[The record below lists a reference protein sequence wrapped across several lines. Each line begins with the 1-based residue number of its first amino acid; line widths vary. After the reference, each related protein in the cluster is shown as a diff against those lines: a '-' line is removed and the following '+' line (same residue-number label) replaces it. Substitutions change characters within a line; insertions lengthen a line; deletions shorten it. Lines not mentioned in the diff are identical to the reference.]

1 MTIPPRVLAR
11 AHSAQAPLYV
21 YDLGVLR
28 ERLRLLE
35 ALPVP
40 RKRIYF
46 ASMANDHPQVLA
58 EIAAVGHGVFV
69 NSLAHLTL
77 ARSAGVPAARIVFA
91 ASNMTRDEMTACLA
105 AGVHIVLDSPGQVAM
120 LDAIAPAGTA
130 IGVRVNV
137 GSATESP
144 ALSAEASYR
153 FGLMPDELAQAVRS
167 VANVRVVGVH
177 SYFGTDIMAPPVL
190 LDGLKRLAQVAETL
204 PGLEY
209 VDAGGGFGIPDES
222 PGLPFDLALYGRG
235 AAAIMTAL
243 EARLHRQVTLAIE
256 PGRWLAGP
264 IGWFFARIVDV
275 KTRPDRIF
283 AGLNASV
290 AQFPRLLLYPEKARH
305 PSEIVGAGDRPDAP
319 RPVWLS
325 GNSTY
330 SRDFLA
336 RGIVLKMPREGDLVA
351 FHHAGAY
358 CRSMLTRFL
367 GKEHP
372 DEIVL
377 GASARL
383 AGGDLY
389 SEAAE

>member
-11 AHSAQAPLYV
+11 ARSAQAPLYV

-28 ERLRLLE
+28 ERLHLLE

-40 RKRIYF
+40 RKRIHF

-58 EIAAVGHGVFV
+58 EIDAAGHGVFV
-69 NSLAHLTL
+69 NSLAHLAL
-77 ARSAGVPAARIVFA
+77 ARSAGVPAASIIFA
-91 ASNMTRDEMTACLA
+91 ASNMTRDEMTGCLT
-105 AGVHIVLDSPGQVAM
+105 AGVHIVLDSPGQVAA

-137 GSATESP
+137 GSATESS

-153 FGLMPDELAQAVRS
+153 FGLIPDEFAQAVRS
-167 VANVRVVGVH
+167 VTNVRIVGVH
-177 SYFGTDIMAPPVL
+177 SYFGTDIMAPQVL
-190 LDGLKRLAQVAETL
+190 LDGLQRLTKVAETL
-204 PGLEY
+204 PDLEY
-209 VDAGGGFGIPDES
+209 VDAGGGFGISDGS
-222 PGLPFDLALYGRG
+222 PGLQFDLSLYGRG
-235 AAAIMTAL
+235 AAAIMAAL
-243 EARLHRQVTLAIE
+243 EARLHRHVTLVIE

-275 KTRPDRIF
+275 KMRPDRIF

-305 PSEIVGAGDRPDAP
+305 PSEIIGADDRPDAP
-319 RPVWLS
+319 QPVWLS

-336 RGIVLKMPREGDLVA
+336 RDIALKVPQPGDLVA

-377 GASARL
+377 DASTRL
-383 AGGDLY
+383 ADDNLY